1 MLRLRVVP
9 ACLLLSGF
17 VLAGCG
23 DSPDSTVLV
32 PHDPAPPC
40 STIPGMIYAEFAEDV
55 SLGEADRF
63 LRDLTFPYEYRSE
76 GNAFVESD
84 IVSGDAEAIEASLSQ
99 NVTVER
105 VTFVTGS
112 FPEHRQFFVTT
123 FMAGVDPESAVRLI
137 ETYQELIVTDSGRR
151 SILALIDVPI
161 GEEDQW
167 VEMLLSDDL
176 VKWAYP
182 APTACP

>member
-1 MLRLRVVP
+1 MLRLRVVT
-9 ACLLLSGF
+9 AYLSLAGW

-23 DSPDSTVLV
+23 DSPDSAVLA
-32 PHDPAPPC
+32 PENPLPPC
-40 STIPGMIYAEFAEDV
+40 STVPGLLYAEFAEHV

-63 LRDLTFPYEYRSE
+63 LLDLGFPHEYQSA

-84 IVSGDAEAIEASLSQ
+84 IVSGDVEDLETSLSQ

-112 FPEHRQFFVTT
+112 FPEHRRFFVTT
-123 FMAGVDPESAVRLI
+123 FVAGVDPESAVRLI
-137 ETYQELIVTDSGRR
+137 ETYPELRVTESGRR
-151 SILALIDVPI
+151 SILAAIEVPI
-161 GEEDQW
+161 GEENQW
-167 VEMLLSDDL
+167 VEILLSDDL
-176 VKWAYP
+176 VEWAYP